1 MTAQELRFWSFDC
14 ISCTSCLV
22 LSICPDGRA
31 GYFVLVPY
39 LQLRIRQS
47 ISLIKIYAL
56 RKQEKL
62 IKAISNWILDISV
75 YNRFWFLRCR
85 VFSTGSFTLLGPHI
99 HTISIPPPHLIC
111 PFFYLA
117 ISLKKKKP
125 NYSYYLMVFF
135 SVPLALAYTQCVQ
148 LFVLL
153 YALGETK
160 VLSGIG
166 SHCKVWNKGMAD
178 LIYVSQGFPWL
189 LSWGL
194 YPLATVNT
202 TRSEKIYSIAND
214 SWYLWNGFKKTE
226 DFPSG
231 NLKEDQGD
239 LQVVFVLK
247 GSHNIWV
254 GVVTM
259 GTHT

>member
-62 IKAISNWILDISV
+62 IKATSNWILDISV

-99 HTISIPPPHLIC
+99 HTISIAPPPPYLSLLLPCHFSQEEKTKLLLLSHGFLFCSLGSCLHPVCAAIC
-111 PFFYLA
+111 TIICTWGNQSSQWHRKPLQGLEQGNGWSDLCFSR
-117 ISLKKKKP
+117 ISLVAVLRALP
-125 NYSYYLMVFF
+125 LSYSQY
-135 SVPLALAYTQCVQ
+135 
-148 LFVLL
+148 
-153 YALGETK
+153 
-160 VLSGIG
+160 
-166 SHCKVWNKGMAD
+166 N
-178 LIYVSQGFPWL
+178 
-189 LSWGL
+189 
-194 YPLATVNT
+194 
-202 TRSEKIYSIAND
+202 
-214 SWYLWNGFKKTE
+214 
-226 DFPSG
+226 
-231 NLKEDQGD
+231 
-239 LQVVFVLK
+239 
-247 GSHNIWV
+247 
-254 GVVTM
+254 
-259 GTHT
+259 

>member
-1 MTAQELRFWSFDC
+1 MRWGNRRSLSKQFQTEYWISLFITGFDFYAVGF
-14 ISCTSCLV
+14 SPLAPLPYLV
-22 LSICPDGRA
+22 LIFTP
-31 GYFVLVPY
+31 
-39 LQLRIRQS
+39 
-47 ISLIKIYAL
+47 
-56 RKQEKL
+56 
-62 IKAISNWILDISV
+62 
-75 YNRFWFLRCR
+75 FLY
-85 VFSTGSFTLLGPHI
+85 
-99 HTISIPPPHLIC
+99 PPPHLIC

-189 LSWGL
+189 LSWGP

-254 GVVTM
+254 GVVIM